1 MSKLAALQ
9 SQLAVR
15 QAYVT
20 YFDARIRSGV
30 YKTRQVRKGI
40 DGPLMDEQELL
51 ADELR
56 TMLRHIHLMNEL
68 SDEICGCRDD
78 IH

>member
-1 MSKLAALQ
+1 MSRIAALQ

-20 YFDARIRSGV
+20 YYDARIRSGV
-30 YKTRQVRKGI
+30 YKTRKVQKGI
-40 DGPLMDEQELL
+40 DGPYKTEEELL
-51 ADELR
+51 ADELA

-68 SDEICGCRDD
+68 SDEICGAANP
-78 IH
+78 